1 MNEKIKYSIIVP
13 VYNQLDYT
21 RRCLE
26 SVVDRTQ
33 IWDDYELIV
42 VANGCTDGTEEWISF
57 FQRTYKANT
66 VLCSYK
72 KPLGFGGAT
81 NAGMRLSRGDYL
93 ILLNNDSKI
102 LSENWIKLLE
112 KPFHENPKIGITGP
126 LKYWSDITKKDALIF
141 FCAMIHRN
149 VVDKIGFLDDV
160 TFPIGAGE
168 DTDYCARAQD
178 AGFFI
183 EQVPTSDL
191 KNEEKRFPIYHLGEG
206 TLNSIPN
213 WNEKLY
219 WDHREALKKKYG
231 AY

>member
-13 VYNQLDYT
+13 VYNQLELT
-21 RRCLE
+21 KSCLQ
-26 SVVDRTQ
+26 SVIGTTQ
-33 IWDDYELIV
+33 GLDYELIV

-112 KPFHENPKIGITGP
+112 KH
-126 LKYWSDITKKDALIF
+126 
-141 FCAMIHRN
+141 
-149 VVDKIGFLDDV
+149 
-160 TFPIGAGE
+160 
-168 DTDYCARAQD
+168 
-178 AGFFI
+178 
-183 EQVPTSDL
+183 
-191 KNEEKRFPIYHLGEG
+191 
-206 TLNSIPN
+206 
-213 WNEKLY
+213 
-219 WDHREALKKKYG
+219 
-231 AY
+231 